1 MCYPYCMGILY
12 VYNLFIRSCILYT
25 MMDFQNEVT
34 KYITMEASFTVKIR
48 KEKDHRGSWS
58 IKYPYIHHNS
68 ISQQDSAVD
77 FKPFS

>member
-34 KYITMEASFTVKIR
+34 KSYNGGIIYSENPQR
-48 KEKDHRGSWS
+48 KR
-58 IKYPYIHHNS
+58 P
-68 ISQQDSAVD
+68 
-77 FKPFS
+77 